1 MPGSGPVLDDR
12 RLATSSARDYSTLVP
27 EYGKAIAWER
37 PRDHVVRVPSVSA
50 VAVES
55 PRAVTAGSEP
65 RGRGRFG
72 RGLFVLALAL
82 AIGIVWPVQFVLVAL
97 LLGGG
102 FLIDDALR
110 DAVPSHAPK
119 LRRAQRPVP
128 WLLAA
133 GGIAASFVWPQ
144 FSAQIV
150 LGLLA
155 LAAVVYLSSEALAS
169 VRALRQHPPG
179 RARDRRSAVGTRAP
193 RLDRPQGTPRPDRAI
208 GRDAHAHHVPR
219 ARARVA
225 RAGGHQVARAPRRAW
240 QR

>member
-1 MPGSGPVLDDR
+1 MPDPAPVLTDR
-12 RLATSSARDYSTLVP
+12 RTATRSARDFSTLIP
-27 EYGKAIAWER
+27 EYGKDVAWQR
-37 PRDHVVRVPSVSA
+37 PREHSVRSPSVHAA
-50 VAVES
+50 VVEPERTAS
-55 PRAVTAGSEP
+55 TRSGSRVTS
-65 RGRGRFG
+65 RFG
-72 RGLFVLALAL
+72 RGLFVLVFALI
-82 AIGIVWPVQFVLVAL
+82 IGLLWPMQFALVAL

-110 DAVPSHAPK
+110 DAVPGHAPN

-155 LAAVVYLSSEALAS
+155 LAAVVYLCSEALAA
-169 VRALRQHPPG
+169 VRALRHDAPG
-179 RARDRRSAVGTRAP
+179 RSRDRRSAVGTRAP
-193 RLDRPQGTPRPDRAI
+193 RLDRPQGTPRPDRGI

-219 ARARVA
+219 ERAHVA
-225 RAGGHQVARAPRRAW
+225 RAGGRHVARAPGRA
-240 QR
+240 